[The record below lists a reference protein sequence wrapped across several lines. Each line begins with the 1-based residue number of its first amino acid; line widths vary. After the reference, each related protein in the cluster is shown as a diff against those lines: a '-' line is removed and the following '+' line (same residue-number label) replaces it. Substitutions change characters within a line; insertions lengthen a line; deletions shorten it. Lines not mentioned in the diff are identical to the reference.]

1 MWEIILFSI
10 AGLFV
15 LALLLLL
22 LIFVLARWRPET
34 LQGPLLWMR
43 KFSFLRKRIDSASA
57 KALAQNTDVLLE
69 ELPSQAKKTLEK
81 SLSGRSEGEK
91 AALLEEVQR
100 LAEAGKPE
108 EAARALQR
116 KNRDPRQKT
125 KAVKKRRQKRKAARQ
140 QRKKR

>member
-1 MWEIILFSI
+1 MWEIALLII
-10 AGLFV
+10 AGLFLV
-15 LALLLLL
+15 SLLLLL
-22 LIFVLARWRPET
+22 LIFILARWRPEA
-34 LQGPLLWMR
+34 LQRPLLWMR
-43 KFSFLRKRIDSASA
+43 KFPFLRKRIDSASA
-57 KALAQNTDVLLE
+57 RALAKNTDSLLE

-116 KNRDPRQKT
+116 KNRDPRQKD
-125 KAVKKRRQKRKAARQ
+125 KAVQKRRQKRKAARR